1 MCFCVTAQPP
11 TWVTRDAPPSP
22 AMWEDSTIH
31 VDVSVS
37 PSQGKYTDPQ
47 TLRIHCQEF
56 KSIQSTLSCVCLVCF
71 FHSISSEPNK
81 TQVFS
86 FFQTDLGGL
95 LPRSVV
101 DSFFPSS
108 MAEFYTNLAKAV
120 KSLKGFWHQELTNL
134 LNRGLLTAQTIFIPI
149 NTKIIIDYLVQKGL
163 IHELCLMCIPIFLR
177 YCSPGSLDLNGQA
190 PHLKAVYSL

>member
-1 MCFCVTAQPP
+1 MWKTVHVCMCFCVTAQPP
-11 TWVTRDAPPSP
+11 TWVTQDAPPSR

-31 VDVSVS
+31 ADVSVS
-37 PSQGKYTDPQ
+37 PSQGESINTQ
-47 TLRIHCQEF
+47 TLNKYSVRLWRTHWQEIQ
-56 KSIQSTLSCVCLVCF
+56 SIQSTLTCLCLVCC
-71 FHSISSEPNK
+71 FHSISREPNK

-120 KSLKGFWHQELTNL
+120 KSLKDLWHQELRNL
-134 LNRGLLTAQTIFIPI
+134 LSELRPADCSDHFILFNTEIIKRLL
-149 NTKIIIDYLVQKGL
+149 
-163 IHELCLMCIPIFLR
+163 
-177 YCSPGSLDLNGQA
+177 S
-190 PHLKAVYSL
+190 